1 MKETEAEDRR
11 FAEVLGSG
19 LDQLLV
25 FVRFSL
31 FCGLFSVDVVQTGL
45 FGAILTAFLVESRKE
60 LREDPVIQAIR
71 NITGTAAHQSPFK
84 PSRLYQA
91 VNGIWFF
98 SLGITLLCA
107 FSGFLARDWLARYN
121 PAIRGK
127 FSNDA
132 CDRHLRS
139 LRASDW
145 GLEFLIRLI
154 SSSIQDPIYLFAIG
168 LILFLFQDDVG
179 ISVSLIVLSVL
190 AALAYI
196 TCTLLPASYPG
207 CPFHTHIIYRS
218 LALNRYPRPKV
229 PGIDSTLED
238 QIAFDKEIELPSRRK
253 PEQSEMEADIL
264 AWILTNSTND
274 IAIEEAVK
282 ALAGV
287 ESSTYLKDKL
297 FESGASQTLCRRF
310 SENVKV
316 ELGSRMNQEQIMR
329 AEAYLYAMLRIVE
342 PVQSETAARF
352 EFIYDSLLQPGQPL
366 RRWDDFPEYLQPLAS
381 ALRIEMLLV
390 IGKDDPVDYNERTDS
405 DFAKMVE
412 SRLLPDIRRVLVIAA
427 CEGLRGE
434 QRKIKRVS
442 SQILCKQW
450 LIGEC
455 VLSCCGPPTHR

>member
-1 MKETEAEDRR
+1 
-11 FAEVLGSG
+11 V
-19 LDQLLV
+19 
-25 FVRFSL
+25 
-31 FCGLFSVDVVQTGL
+31 
-45 FGAILTAFLVESRKE
+45 TAFLVESRKE
-60 LREDPVIQAIR
+60 LREDPVLQAIH
-71 NITGTAAHQSPFK
+71 NITGTTAHQSPFK
-84 PSRLYQA
+84 PSLLYRA

-98 SLGITLLCA
+98 CLGLTLLSA
-107 FSGFLARDWLARYN
+107 FSGFLAREWLARYN

-127 FSNDA
+127 CSNDA
-132 CDRHLRS
+132 CERHLRS

-145 GLEFLIRLI
+145 GLEFLIRWI
-154 SSSIQDPIYLFAIG
+154 SCSIQDAIYLFAIG

-179 ISVSLIVLSVL
+179 ISVSLIVLSAL
-190 AALAYI
+190 AALTYI
-196 TCTLLPASYPG
+196 TCTLLPASYPA
-207 CPFHTHIIYRS
+207 CPFHTYISYWNFPTVTLYR
-218 LALNRYPRPKV
+218 RYPRPKV

-238 QIAFDKEIELPSRRK
+238 QIAFEEKIELPSRRK

-274 IAIEEAVK
+274 ITIEEAVK
-282 ALAGV
+282 ALAGA

-310 SENVKV
+310 TENVKV
-316 ELGSRMNQEQIMR
+316 ELGSRMNQEHIMR

-434 QRKIKRVS
+434 QRKVKRVS